1 MKIPNAVA
9 VLTACIVLAS
19 CMGSGV
25 DRLTQP
31 ISLSGGEWLVEDI
44 DGLGVIDNART
55 TLVFDEDG
63 RLSGDTACNRYFG
76 RYAIE
81 GAIIQIENVG
91 ATKRACP
98 SAVMDQES
106 RFLETLNDV
115 DTYRID
121 GTGALVLSTGSGDGL
136 LARRINP

>member
-1 MKIPNAVA
+1 MN
-9 VLTACIVLAS
+9 TASAFAALPAYIFLSS
-19 CMGSGV
+19 CMGSGAG
-25 DRLTQP
+25 
-31 ISLSGGEWLVEDI
+31 SLAQQVSISGGEWLVEYI
-44 DGLGVIDNART
+44 NGRGVIDNART
-55 TLVFDEDG
+55 TLVFGEDG

-76 RYAIE
+76 SYAME
-81 GAIIQIENVG
+81 GVSIKVENVG

-106 RFLETLNDV
+106 RFLETLNNV

-121 GTGALVLSTGSGDGL
+121 GTGALILSTGSGDGL

>member
-1 MKIPNAVA
+1 MKLANAFTA
-9 VLTACIVLAS
+9 LTACIVLPS

-31 ISLSGGEWLVEDI
+31 VSISGGEWLVEDI
-44 DGLGVIDNART
+44 DGRGVIDNAPT
-55 TLVFDEDG
+55 TLVFGKDG

-76 RYAIE
+76 SYAIE
-81 GAIIQIENVG
+81 GAIIQIESVG

-98 SAVMDQES
+98 PAVMDQES
-106 RFLETLNDV
+106 RFLETLNNV

-121 GTGALVLSTGSGDGL
+121 GTGALMLSTGSGDGL